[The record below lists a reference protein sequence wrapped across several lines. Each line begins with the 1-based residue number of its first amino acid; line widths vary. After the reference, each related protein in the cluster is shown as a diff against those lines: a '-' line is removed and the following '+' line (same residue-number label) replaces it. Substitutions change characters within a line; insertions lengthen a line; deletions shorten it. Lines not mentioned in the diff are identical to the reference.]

1 MPPNFPMSN
10 DSGFHETGM
19 KKTLKIELK
28 YVGSDLLGLLM
39 SKNEHSPNLSLNLF
53 SSKYYFF
60 VFCTNNGP
68 NNVECHMYRAVGMSE
83 NPGAPV
89 VNRWA

>member
-1 MPPNFPMSN
+1 MLQSPHHQDLNMPPNFPMSN

-28 YVGSDLLGLLM
+28 YLSSDLLGLLM

-53 SSKYYFF
+53 SSKY
-60 VFCTNNGP
+60 FCTKNEP
-68 NNVECHMYRAVGMSE
+68 INVESHMYKVT
-83 NPGAPV
+83 N
-89 VNRWA
+89 

>member
-28 YVGSDLLGLLM
+28 YLSSDLLGLLM
-39 SKNEHSPNLSLNLF
+39 SQNEHSPNLSLNLF
-53 SSKYYFF
+53 SSISMSSFF
-60 VFCTNNGP
+60 VQKNGP
-68 NNVECHMYRAVGMSE
+68 NKSHTYV
-83 NPGAPV
+83 
-89 VNRWA
+89 